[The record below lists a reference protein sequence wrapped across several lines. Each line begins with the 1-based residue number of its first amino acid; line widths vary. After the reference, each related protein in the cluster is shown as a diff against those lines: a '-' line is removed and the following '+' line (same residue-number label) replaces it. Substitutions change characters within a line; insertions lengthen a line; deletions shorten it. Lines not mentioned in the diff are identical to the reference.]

1 LPPSLPP
8 AFAAAIQFSRQL
20 DLFKK
25 RRKRSGGR
33 TFFGEKLNLQQTT
46 IDEVAAAQ
54 LKAWRE
60 AADKIQA
67 AEARCPAGRR
77 NNF

>member
-1 LPPSLPP
+1 M
-8 AFAAAIQFSRQL
+8 AILCRRGSGTIL
-20 DLFKK
+20 KK

-33 TFFGEKLNLQQTT
+33 TFFGEQLNLQQTT
-46 IDEVAAAQ
+46 FDEVAAAQ
-54 LKAWRE
+54 LKALRE

-67 AEARCPAGRR
+67 AEAQCPAGRR